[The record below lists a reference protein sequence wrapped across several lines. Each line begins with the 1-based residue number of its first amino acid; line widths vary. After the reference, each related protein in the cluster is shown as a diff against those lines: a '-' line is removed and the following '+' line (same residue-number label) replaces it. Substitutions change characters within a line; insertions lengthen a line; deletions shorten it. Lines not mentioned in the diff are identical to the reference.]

1 MKQKKL
7 YFPIQSVP
15 FWCFNRAVWHS
26 FSEKKVRRV
35 LLIGIESAYNVLE
48 ESCSEVT

>member
-7 YFPIQSVP
+7 YFSIQSVP

-48 ESCSEVT
+48 ESGSEVT